1 MTFSSALGMV
11 MSPRELLWTILRG
24 NVAEKG
30 GREDSDG
37 EEGLRV
43 AFSSAQWRE
52 NEGVFL

>member
-11 MSPRELLWTILRG
+11 MNPRELLWTILRG

-30 GREDSDG
+30 GREDSDE